1 MDRLKVGGQ
10 GKGQGQEQG
19 HGQGQGK
26 TGVRSFHLT
35 GRVEGFP

>member
-1 MDRLKVGGQ
+1 MDMLKVGGQ

-19 HGQGQGK
+19 HWQGQGK
-26 TGVRSFHLT
+26 RGGRSFHLT